1 MNPLKLTPA
10 QWRAL
15 RYLGTFGATA
25 TRAGIRFAHLCERTG
40 ADPADLVGLADLRYV
55 TGRLHQSQDTYP
67 VIMQTV
73 GNPRLCLSLT
83 KTGKTA
89 AHAVSA
95 ALRVLTHLDTAG
107 PLPVATVQHGTGAGD
122 DVLTDLERHGL
133 IESAPG
139 DYLSWKVGGY
149 FSIYGPPRTAGP
161 FGCDPCW
168 SCRTRP
174 PDGARIWSNSYGD
187 LYCDPCARRNAGGA
201 PSALLRL
208 TSRGQARVQ
217 PYLPEEQ
224 PS

>member
-1 MNPLKLTPA
+1 MNPLKLAPA

-25 TRAGIRFAHLCERTG
+25 TRAGIRTTHLRERTG
-40 ADPADLVGLADLRYV
+40 ACRADLTSLAELRLIV
-55 TGRLHQSQDTYP
+55 GRLHQTEDSYP
-67 VIMQTV
+67 VLMQTV
-73 GNPRLCLSLT
+73 DNPRLRLHLT
-83 KTGKTA
+83 RAGKHAAKT
-89 AHAVSA
+89 VSA

-107 PLPVATVQHGTGAGD
+107 PLPVATVQHGTGVGD
-122 DVLTDLERHGL
+122 DVLTGMERHGL

-174 PDGARIWSNSYGD
+174 PDGARIWCNSYGD
-187 LYCDPCARRNAGGA
+187 LYCDPCARRNAGVA

-208 TSRGQARVQ
+208 TSRGHNRVQ